1 MKPPRSLRSLPPKGA
16 PSALGSGPAGA
27 GMSSVPEHSIVVM
40 GVSGCGKSTVG
51 RSLADALGVDFVEGD
66 ALHPPRN
73 VALMAAGTPLTDA
86 DRLSWL
92 QALAA
97 LLAEAHAGRR
107 GLVVSCS
114 ALKRAYRDVLRSG
127 APDLRFVYLRGDASL
142 LEQRLRTRVDHYMPA
157 SLLRSQLDTLEPP
170 GPDEDALTM
179 DITEPA
185 ERIVDA
191 VRRQLLATPA

>member
-1 MKPPRSLRSLPPKGA
+1 MKP
-16 PSALGSGPAGA
+16 
-27 GMSSVPEHSIVVM
+27 PEHSIVMM

-51 RSLADALGVDFVEGD
+51 HALADALGVDFVEGD

-73 VALMAAGTPLTDA
+73 VQLMAAGTPLTDN

-97 LLAEAHAGRR
+97 RLAEAHAARR

-114 ALKRAYRDVLRSG
+114 ALKRAYRDALRSG
-127 APDLRFVYLRGDASL
+127 APDLRFVYLRGDAAL
-142 LEQRLRTRVDHYMPA
+142 LEERLRTRVGHYMPA
-157 SLLRSQLDTLEPP
+157 SLLCSQLDTLEPP
-170 GPDEDALTM
+170 GPDEDAITM
-179 DITEPA
+179 DITEPS

-191 VRRQLLATPA
+191 IKARLLATHA